1 MDTRE
6 KFLLPFRKFSTPKLI
21 LLTLIVRLI
30 FSLVVSYFAELY
42 DIRINTN
49 ALKFDSIKEELFFVV
64 IAGPIVE
71 TFLCQY
77 FLINLIISLTRFLFK
92 KESISLAI
100 FISALIF
107 GLGHQYNYMY
117 MALTFI
123 SGLLYGTFFVI
134 IKYRKQDAFTCTTI
148 VHALYNLFAFGMKHL

>member
-148 VHALYNLFAFGMKHL
+148 VHSLYNLFAFGMKHL